1 MYFFCNLQGENPDF
15 KLGDSLKVP
24 NIRFSQHLTTIL
36 NNPHQK
42 EVKKRA
48 QNMFFHQIIITF
60 AFKYK

>member
-24 NIRFSQHLTTIL
+24 NTRFSQHLTTIL

-48 QNMFFHQIIITF
+48 RNMVFHQIIITF